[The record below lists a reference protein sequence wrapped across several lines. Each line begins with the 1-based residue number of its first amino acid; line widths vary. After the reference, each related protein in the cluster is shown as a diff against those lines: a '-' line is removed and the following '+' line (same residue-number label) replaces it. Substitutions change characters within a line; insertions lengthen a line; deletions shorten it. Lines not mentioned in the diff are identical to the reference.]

1 MTQEKLIEALD
12 QAVKVPGLSN
22 IWIPP
27 IRNRIDMLATGV
39 KSPIGVK
46 VNGTDLATIDR
57 IASQI
62 EQVAKGVPGVS
73 SALAERL
80 TGGRYVDVQIDRMAA
95 GRYGLNINDVQSLVS
110 GAIGGENV
118 AETIEGL
125 ARFPINVRYP
135 REWRD
140 TPEKLV
146 QLPIL
151 TPSGQQITLGTV
163 AKVRITDGPPMLKTE
178 NARPSNWVY
187 VDVRGRDLA
196 SVANDLRLAVSQQVK
211 LEPGVSVTY
220 SGQFEFLERANAR
233 LKVVVPATLLII
245 FVLLYLTFNR
255 LDEAA
260 LIMAT
265 LPFALTG
272 GVWFLYL
279 MGYHLSVATG
289 VGFIALAG
297 VAAEFGVVMLLY
309 LKQALADRESQGG
322 TPGVA
327 MVLDAIR
334 EGAVLRVRPKAMTV
348 AVILAGLIP
357 IVWGSGTGSEVMSR
371 IAAPMLGGMITAPLL
386 SLFIIPTAYRMM
398 RVRASRRLN

>member
-1 MTQEKLIEALD
+1 MADEDTEVEGK
-12 QAVKVPGLSN
+12 K
-22 IWIPP
+22 
-27 IRNRIDMLATGV
+27 
-39 KSPIGVK
+39 KSPIVK
-46 VNGTDLATIDR
+46 I
-57 IASQI
+57 
-62 EQVAKGVPGVS
+62 
-73 SALAERL
+73 
-80 TGGRYVDVQIDRMAA
+80 
-95 GRYGLNINDVQSLVS
+95 
-110 GAIGGENV
+110 
-118 AETIEGL
+118 
-125 ARFPINVRYP
+125 
-135 REWRD
+135 
-140 TPEKLV
+140 
-146 QLPIL
+146 
-151 TPSGQQITLGTV
+151 
-163 AKVRITDGPPMLKTE
+163 
-178 NARPSNWVY
+178 
-187 VDVRGRDLA
+187 DLA
-196 SVANDLRLAVSQQVK
+196 SVANDLRQAVSQQVK
-211 LEPGVSVTY
+211 LEPGVSIAY

-233 LKVVVPATLLII
+233 LTVVVPATLLII

-255 LDEAA
+255 LDEAT

-309 LKQALADRESQGG
+309 LKQALAERVNRGEI
-322 TPGVA
+322 PGLA

-386 SLFIIPTAYRMM
+386 SLFIIPAAYRLM
-398 RVRASRRLN
+398 RIRQVPK

>member
-1 MTQEKLIEALD
+1 
-12 QAVKVPGLSN
+12 
-22 IWIPP
+22 
-27 IRNRIDMLATGV
+27 
-39 KSPIGVK
+39 
-46 VNGTDLATIDR
+46 
-57 IASQI
+57 
-62 EQVAKGVPGVS
+62 
-73 SALAERL
+73 
-80 TGGRYVDVQIDRMAA
+80 MA
-95 GRYGLNINDVQSLVS
+95 RH
-110 GAIGGENV
+110 
-118 AETIEGL
+118 
-125 ARFPINVRYP
+125 
-135 REWRD
+135 
-140 TPEKLV
+140 PEKLA
-146 QLPIL
+146 QLPIQ
-151 TPSGQQITLGTV
+151 TPIGQQITLGTV
-163 AKVRITDGPPMLKTE
+163 AKIRITDGPPMLKTE

-196 SVANDLRLAVSQQVK
+196 SVANALRHAVNQQVK
-211 LEPGVSVTY
+211 LEPGVSITY

-309 LKQALADRESQGG
+309 LKQALAVRVKQGEP
-322 TPGVA
+322 PGVA

-348 AVILAGLIP
+348 AVILAGLVP

-371 IAAPMLGGMITAPLL
+371 IAATMLGGMITAPLL
-386 SLFIIPTAYRMM
+386 SLFIIPAAYRLM
-398 RVRASRRLN
+398 RVRAME